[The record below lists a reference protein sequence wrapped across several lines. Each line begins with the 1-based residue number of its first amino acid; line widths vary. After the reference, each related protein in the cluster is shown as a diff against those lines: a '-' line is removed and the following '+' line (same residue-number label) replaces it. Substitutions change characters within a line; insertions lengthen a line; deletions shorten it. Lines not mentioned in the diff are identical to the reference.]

1 MKIALVISNYD
12 ALGGG
17 AERWTDRHARWLL
30 ARGHQ
35 VHLVAKG
42 FRSPPDAALCHSVPK
57 PPAAARQP
65 RLHFAQAVE
74 HLLRPMALDAVVD
87 MGDGWYADVFLPHH
101 GTRRGGFQ
109 HNGLLLPPVIRPLR
123 NLTWNLLPRYREFAA
138 LERRQY
144 ELTGSKVFV
153 ALSHMVQQ
161 HMHQF
166 YGVPL
171 DRIAIIPNGIDPQQ
185 FVPAAEVPASRRSEI
200 RQKLGFTDRTAVCLL
215 MAHNPRLK
223 GLPAV
228 LRALALLRNQQQDV
242 ALVVAGQG
250 AVGKYHN
257 LARKL
262 GCEAAVRFVGDQPD
276 PLPWYHAADIYVQ
289 PTWYDPCSL
298 VTIEALACGLP
309 VLTSKFNGVGDWIT
323 PGVEGD
329 LLADPADARTLAEQ
343 IRHWLNPA
351 LRRDASLAAR
361 SLALKHSF
369 EHNGL
374 ALEACYEAA
383 AQRRSPRA

>member
-30 ARGHQ
+30 ARGHE
-35 VHLVAKG
+35 VHLVAKS
-42 FRSPPDAALCHSVPK
+42 FRNPPDTASCHSVPK
-57 PPAAARQP
+57 PAVAARQP

-74 HLLRPMALDAVVD
+74 HMLRPMSLDAVVD
-87 MGDGWYADVFLPHH
+87 MGDGYYADVFLPHH
-101 GTRRGGFQ
+101 GTRQGGFQ
-109 HNGLLLPPVIRPLR
+109 HNGLLLPRALRPLR

-138 LERRQY
+138 LERKQY
-144 ELTGSKVFV
+144 ELTGSKVFI

-171 DRIAIIPNGIDPQQ
+171 DRISIIPNGIDPQQ
-185 FVPAAEVPASRRSEI
+185 FIPASDAGASKRQEI
-200 RQKLGFTDRTAVCLL
+200 RQRLGFSDRTAVCLL

-228 LRALALLRNQQQDV
+228 LHALALLLKQQQDV

-250 AVGKYHN
+250 SVGKYQS

-323 PGVEGD
+323 PGVEGFV
-329 LLADPADARTLAEQ
+329 LEDPADWATLARQ
-343 IRHWLNPA
+343 IGQLLDPA
-351 LRRDASLAAR
+351 LRAAASLAAR
-361 SLALKHSF
+361 SLALQHTF
-369 EHNGL
+369 EHNGK

-383 AQRRSPRA
+383 AKRRQPH